1 MATLSDFDHI
11 RTATFVKIDIEEY
24 WDGSQFIQQTL
35 AFSDHFTDFLF
46 GGNTYT
52 ALGSLMDVTSTFSDL
67 QTSTDSVTVVVT
79 GIPNRSIEEIVK
91 SKIKAEPVAIY
102 RGFFNQDGTLIT
114 GLNFANPLQ
123 RFLGYVNNY
132 TLQEDWDAETRT
144 STNTIA
150 LDIGS
155 QVDVIQRKV
164 SGRKTNPTNMDRY
177 YPDDKSFDNVPAL
190 VDQKVNF
197 GE

>member
-1 MATLSDFDHI
+1 MATLNDFDHV
-11 RTATFVKIDIEEY
+11 RTAIFVKIELSEY
-24 WDGSQFIQQTL
+24 WNGSAFVEETL
-35 AFSDHFTDFLF
+35 TFSDHFTDYTF
-46 GGNTYT
+46 GGDTYT
-52 ALGSLMDVTSTFSDL
+52 ALGALMDVTSTFSDL
-67 QTSTDSVTVVVT
+67 QSSSDSVTVVVT
-79 GIPNRSIEEIVK
+79 GIPNTSIEEIVK
-91 SKIKAEPVAIY
+91 SKIKAEPVSIY
-102 RGFFNQDGTLIT
+102 RGFFNQDGTIIT
-114 GLNFANPLQ
+114 GLPFANPLQ

-132 TLQEDWDAETRT
+132 SLQEDWDSETRT

-177 YPDDKSFDNVPAL
+177 FADDKSFDNVPAL